1 MNRNFQENSIDF
13 DSNSYIHLFL
23 RESLLYWLEAL
34 SLIGKLSTGVQDII
48 KVLGML
54 AVGYNLVLLSGL
66 KKLIILGT
74 TISRTIHD
82 FI

>member
-1 MNRNFQENSIDF
+1 MNRNFQENSADF
-13 DSNSYIHLFL
+13 GPGGYVDLFL

-54 AVGYNLVLLSGL
+54 AVGYNLVLLFGL
-66 KKLIILGT
+66 KKTDNPRNNNIQNYT
-74 TISRTIHD
+74 
-82 FI
+82 